1 MMLIST
7 KEISAAIKKRLG
19 DVSSDSGLKIFLD
32 LYDPA
37 ENIGVGSNSH
47 GDTVLLLP
55 GQSNVT
61 SFETNFASFNHW
73 ISVTR
78 AEDNKILDGVALLTL
93 SIGRNDE
100 ATIDAATAIFL
111 GIIDLQTKFGRSGEA
126 IWQMKSLFES
136 ELKYK
141 PNDDAVTGLIG
152 ELMFILNSKDKE
164 KAIKCWHSE
173 VDDTYD
179 FSSESARLD
188 VKATRAGVRHH
199 YFSSTQIPPTTGK
212 KVLIASVLIDS
223 VEMGTNLGQMVN
235 KVLENLN
242 PNLQEKVNNSVLKQ
256 LGTHPGMV
264 LYPQIDIHNTLL
276 SINIYDSHEIPCPQR
291 DEQVLSMKWMA
302 TLDNAKKSKIL
313 SSEIPF

>member
-7 KEISAAIKKRLG
+7 KEISAAIKKRIG
-19 DVSSDSGLKIFLD
+19 EVSSEIRLKIFLD
-32 LYDPA
+32 LYDPT

-55 GQSNVT
+55 GQSDVT

-78 AEDNKILDGVALLTL
+78 AEDNKTLDGVALLTL
-93 SIGRNDE
+93 SIGKNDE

-126 IWQMKSLFES
+126 IWQMKNLFES

-152 ELMFILNSKDKE
+152 ELIFILNSKDKE
-164 KAIKCWHSE
+164 TSIKCWHSE
-173 VDDTYD
+173 IDDTYD
-179 FSSESARLD
+179 FSSESTRLD
-188 VKATRAGVRHH
+188 VKATRAGMRHH
-199 YFSSTQIPPTTGK
+199 YFSSTQIPPSTGK

-223 VEMGTNLGQMVN
+223 VEMGTNLEQLVN

-242 PNLQEKVNNSVLKQ
+242 SDLQEKVNNLVLKQ
-256 LGTHPGMV
+256 LGTHPGM
-264 LYPQIDIHNTLL
+264 LLNPQIDVQNTML
-276 SINIYDSHEIPCPQR
+276 SINIYDSHQIPYPQP

-302 TLDNAKKSKIL
+302 TLDNVKKSKIP